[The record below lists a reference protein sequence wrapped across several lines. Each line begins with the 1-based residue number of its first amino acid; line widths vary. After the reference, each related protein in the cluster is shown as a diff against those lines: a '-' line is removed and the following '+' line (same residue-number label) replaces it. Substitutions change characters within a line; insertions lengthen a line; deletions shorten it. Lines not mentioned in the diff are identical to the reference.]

1 MAVPGPGSGSS
12 VVVGGTWPGPPV
24 SMEGQQQLTGAARLG
39 HYETRCCCC
48 VTSSSSTLRAGLNTT
63 TNLQGIQESCNPVIL
78 KCTNSQC
85 ISCFCRF
92 TRKSKFD
99 NISLETMTDHQC
111 FQKL

>member
-48 VTSSSSTLRAGLNTT
+48 DEQQLNIACRTQHQPPGDPGV
-63 TNLQGIQESCNPVIL
+63 LQPSDTKV
-78 KCTNSQC
+78 
-85 ISCFCRF
+85 
-92 TRKSKFD
+92 
-99 NISLETMTDHQC
+99 H
-111 FQKL
+111 

>member
-48 VTSSSSTLRAGLNTT
+48 DEQQLNIACRTLHQPPGDPGPGV
-63 TNLQGIQESCNPVIL
+63 LQSCNPVIL
-78 KCTNSQC
+78 
-85 ISCFCRF
+85 
-92 TRKSKFD
+92 
-99 NISLETMTDHQC
+99 
-111 FQKL
+111 

>member
-1 MAVPGPGSGSS
+1 MKH
-12 VVVGGTWPGPPV
+12 
-24 SMEGQQQLTGAARLG
+24 GAAA
-39 HYETRCCCC
+39 

-78 KCTNSQC
+78 KCTNTQC

-99 NISLETMTDHQC
+99 NISIVIVILNSYLIMTDRQC